1 MYSVL
6 LSTFSINLL
15 AFYHECRSLIG
26 RGGSR
31 GRMQGC
37 APPPP
42 RDDLWLCNATGILQ
56 KKKTM
61 WFIGV
66 EVVVHPLLK
75 EILDPPLIGYATLLT
90 IHSLIDSSE
99 YCSSV
104 PMFTK

>member
-1 MYSVL
+1 MR
-6 LSTFSINLL
+6 T
-15 AFYHECRSLIG
+15 
-26 RGGSR
+26 
-31 GRMQGC
+31 
-37 APPPP
+37 PPPP
-42 RDDLWLCNATGILQ
+42 EMTCGFVMRLVFCK